1 MAGVGSRFLALAID
15 TLIQI
20 AVALAAILTFAVL
33 AATGIVSGIGRS
45 SVWAIAAVS
54 FIFFLL
60 FFGYFALFEIFWNGQ
75 TPGKRMIGIRVV
87 SESGRPLTIAEA
99 IGRNLLRIV
108 DQLPGFYGIGI
119 IVALLNSRNR
129 RLGDLLAGS
138 IVVRESAL
146 ASIRPDWQAAPASS
160 APSLGAGALSQEQLG
175 LIEAF
180 LYRRA
185 DLAPDVRSRMA
196 AHILDQ
202 LKPHLPFMPDAGV
215 SPESTLESL
224 ASERRS

>member
-75 TPGKRMIGIRVV
+75 TPGKRMIGIRV
-87 SESGRPLTIAEA
+87 PLTA
-99 IGRNLLRIV
+99 
-108 DQLPGFYGIGI
+108 GIW
-119 IVALLNSRNR
+119 R
-129 RLGDLLAGS
+129 
-138 IVVRESAL
+138 
-146 ASIRPDWQAAPASS
+146 
-160 APSLGAGALSQEQLG
+160 PSLS
-175 LIEAF
+175 
-180 LYRRA
+180 
-185 DLAPDVRSRMA
+185 
-196 AHILDQ
+196 
-202 LKPHLPFMPDAGV
+202 
-215 SPESTLESL
+215 
-224 ASERRS
+224 